1 MRVRGMHVARGV
13 SVGLDEVPAEPD
25 VAMLVR
31 VADGTRARWSR
42 DEEFSAFMVEA
53 EPLLARTAWLLC
65 GDRHRAEE
73 LVQQTLVRTYVAW
86 PRARAGDPLAYARRT
101 LANAR
106 IDLWR
111 RRRREVLV
119 DPDDAT
125 GPVASHGERTRGP
138 DLERTSADRDVLVRA
153 LARLSPQRRRVVVLR
168 YVLDLS
174 EQQVADDLNVS
185 VGAVK
190 SAAARGLR
198 QLREVL
204 GDATGDREDA

>member
-1 MRVRGMHVARGV
+1 MGVEDVPVVSDMPVVAHPSAG
-13 SVGLDEVPAEPD
+13 
-25 VAMLVR
+25 
-31 VADGTRARWSR
+31 ARLRWTR

-65 GDRHRAEE
+65 GDAHRAEE

-86 PRARAGDPLAYARRT
+86 PRARATDPMAYARRT

-106 IDLWR
+106 IDMWR
-111 RRRREVLV
+111 RGRREDLVAPEDMTEPTAPRAFSAHGSGHEHEHAEREVLV
-119 DPDDAT
+119 W
-125 GPVASHGERTRGP
+125 
-138 DLERTSADRDVLVRA
+138 A
-153 LARLSPQRRRVVVLR
+153 LARLSAQRRRVVVLR

-190 SAAARGLR
+190 SAGSRGLR
-198 QLREVL
+198 QLRELL
-204 GDATGDREDA
+204 GEADGVAVRHEEEK

>member
-1 MRVRGMHVARGV
+1 MGLEEMPVVPDV
-13 SVGLDEVPAEPD
+13 SVVVQVPDRP
-25 VAMLVR
+25 R
-31 VADGTRARWSR
+31 SQTSR
-42 DEEFSAFMVEA
+42 DEEFAAFMAEA

-73 LVQQTLVRTYVAW
+73 LVQQTLVKTYVAW
-86 PRARAGDPLAYARRT
+86 PRARGGDPLAYARRT

-119 DPDDAT
+119 GPDD
-125 GPVASHGERTRGP
+125 GPVVAHDDRGP
-138 DLERTSADRDVLVRA
+138 GPGHEHTYAERDLLVRA

-174 EQQVADDLNVS
+174 EQQVADDLDVS

-198 QLREVL
+198 QLRE
-204 GDATGDREDA
+204 AMSAEEI

>member
-1 MRVRGMHVARGV
+1 MGV
-13 SVGLDEVPAEPD
+13 DEVPVESD
-25 VAMLVR
+25 VSMV
-31 VADGTRARWSR
+31 VHVPERARAPWSR
-42 DEEFSAFMVEA
+42 DEEFSIFMAEA

-73 LVQQTLVRTYVAW
+73 LVQQTLVKTYVAW

-106 IDLWR
+106 VDLWR

-119 DPDDAT
+119 DPDEPT
-125 GPVASHGERTRGP
+125 GPVVAHDERRRGP
-138 DLERTSADRDVLVRA
+138 GHDHTHAERDVLVRA

-174 EQQVADDLNVS
+174 EQQVADDLSIS

-190 SAAARGLR
+190 SAAARDPR
-198 QLREVL
+198 RC
-204 GDATGDREDA
+204 